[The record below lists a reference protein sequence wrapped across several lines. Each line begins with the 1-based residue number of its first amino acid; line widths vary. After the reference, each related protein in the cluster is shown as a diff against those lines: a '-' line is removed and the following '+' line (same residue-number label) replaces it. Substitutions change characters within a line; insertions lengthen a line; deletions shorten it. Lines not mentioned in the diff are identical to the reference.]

1 MSELKFEEIKSWDS
15 KAITAKVSELRVELF
30 NLNMQKAATGAIE
43 KPHTVKVIKR
53 NIARLMTA
61 KGSK

>member
-1 MSELKFEEIKSWDS
+1 MSKLKFDEIKGWDA